1 MSHAQEEP
9 LVLPARVP
17 QLLVNG
23 TSGIAVGIA
32 TRIPPHN
39 LREVRLILRG
49 YVRYSSVVS

>member
-1 MSHAQEEP
+1 M
-9 LVLPARVP
+9 LPARVP

-39 LREVRLILRG
+39 LREVRVTECADVSVSHRCP
-49 YVRYSSVVS
+49 SS

>member
-1 MSHAQEEP
+1 M
-9 LVLPARVP
+9 LPARVP

-39 LREVRLILRG
+39 LREVRLSFRARSRTICVLK
-49 YVRYSSVVS
+49 

>member
-39 LREVRLILRG
+39 LREVCLELRWSI
-49 YVRYSSVVS
+49 RSSSVIS

>member
-1 MSHAQEEP
+1 VSGDTQEEP

-39 LREVRLILRG
+39 LREVCLH
-49 YVRYSSVVS
+49 